1 MNLRLL
7 SSSEA
12 QCEEEDS
19 SAGRVSR
26 YKSVQLLWALHIR
39 TRLHSWCFQETR
51 HLEYVIIK
59 LKYNCHCIIS
69 SLISEASLVLKADE
83 ESRVFTLGW
92 GLHIGG
98 GPEMIL
104 QSCGL
109 FRLPWVKV
117 WLSVHSSEP
126 PPLQRWLLEVDIN
139 KLLKRLS
146 SHEFPAWWAAGPWV
160 CRALTW
166 PLGWACLG
174 LTVMLGLRCNG
185 KLCMEKVSPTIL
197 PHKEWQ
203 SSSAW
208 VSDSQEDL
216 RED

>member
-1 MNLRLL
+1 
-7 SSSEA
+7 
-12 QCEEEDS
+12 
-19 SAGRVSR
+19 
-26 YKSVQLLWALHIR
+26 
-39 TRLHSWCFQETR
+39 
-51 HLEYVIIK
+51 
-59 LKYNCHCIIS
+59 
-69 SLISEASLVLKADE
+69 
-83 ESRVFTLGW
+83 
-92 GLHIGG
+92 
-98 GPEMIL
+98 MIL
-104 QSCGL
+104 QSRGL

-146 SHEFPAWWAAGPWV
+146 SHEFPAWWAAEPWV
-160 CRALTW
+160 CRAFTW

-174 LTVMLGLRCNG
+174 LKVMLGLKCNG

-203 SSSAW
+203 SCSAW

-216 RED
+216 REDYRLNTCNPPISSYIRRSGSNEPRLSSWTWTKVQLTSTQSLEQLSHPFNASFAIISQISALMRLSLYLQLSVIVCTLFNYWVCKVKKNTGISVSALLML